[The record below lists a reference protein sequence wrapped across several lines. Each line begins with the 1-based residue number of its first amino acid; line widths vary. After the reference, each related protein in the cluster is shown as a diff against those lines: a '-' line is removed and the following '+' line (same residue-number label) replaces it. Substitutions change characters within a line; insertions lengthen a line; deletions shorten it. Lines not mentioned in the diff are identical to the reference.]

1 MSQIPIKSAINDIA
15 PGIEPS
21 TLPQLTSFC
30 ERLYN
35 ISKGKSLN
43 KNEIVRYHI
52 CAYLTIEKYLHSL
65 NLPDPQINKIPLP
78 SKTTIKLI
86 NEFRGYLN
94 EISGSSSPRS
104 PLSLVSTP
112 LSQRRTNKTTITT
125 PSRSSPLKKLQALAA
140 ESESDAN
147 EEIDEDNPFLTK
159 KSSPKKSPTKS
170 PRKPV
175 RYNVENINIPQL
187 IQLCENFYIP
197 ASTTKHIIQ
206 CFINKRHKFSKKSDW
221 YLACALVYAAYIRI
235 NDKLVKEKIK
245 FNETV
250 INQLMRHQLAHLKKP
265 NLVYWVNVLNNDI
278 KDEPW
283 IIELDK
289 KYIYG
294 IKAINQ
300 HDMELVAKLGN
311 DYELYDSLGCMKNP
325 HNDYLSKTHNQYF
338 ENWSYNI
345 LNQLRD

>member
-21 TLPQLTSFC
+21 ALPQLTSFC

-52 CAYLTIEKYLHSL
+52 CAYLTIEKYLHNL

-78 SKTTIKLI
+78 SKTSIKLI

-94 EISGSSSPRS
+94 EISGTSSPRS

-112 LSQRRTNKTTITT
+112 LSQKRSKAVTT
-125 PSRSSPLKKLQALAA
+125 PLRSSPLKKLQALAT
-140 ESESDAN
+140 EEPEQP

-159 KSSPKKSPTKS
+159 KSPKKSPTKS

-175 RYNVENINIPQL
+175 RYNIENITVPQL

-197 ASTTKHIIQ
+197 ASTAKHIIQ

-250 INQLMRHQLAHLKKP
+250 INQLMRHQLAHLKKA

-300 HDMELVAKLGN
+300 HELELNAKLGN
-311 DYELYDSLGCMKNP
+311 DYQLYDSLGCMVNP
-325 HNDYLSKTHNQYF
+325 HNDYSSETQNRYF
-338 ENWSYNI
+338 DNWSYNI
-345 LNQLRD
+345 LSQVRD